1 VPTERIALGPTWIRF
16 HLRLTPRGGRDTI
29 DGWTLH
35 GDAYYLAAR
44 VSAAPEDGKAN
55 SALIALLAK
64 TLSVAKSSI
73 RIAAGETSRL
83 KTIEIGGDGA
93 ALKAR
98 LEQFGA
104 KP

>member
-1 VPTERIALGPTWIRF
+1 VPTERITLRPTGIRF
-16 HLRLTPRGGRDTI
+16 HLRLTPRGSRDKI
-29 DGWTLH
+29 DGWTRH

-64 TLSVAKSSI
+64 TLSVAKSSV

-83 KTIEIGGDGA
+83 KTIEIEGNGA
-93 ALKAR
+93 MLKAR
-98 LEQFGA
+98 LEQIGE